1 VRRVAFCPDGRH
13 AFSAG
18 SDRVLRLWDLDTG
31 QEVRRFV
38 GHPGEVTI
46 MALSPDGRYVLSG
59 NEGRHEAG
67 KFVPDLKPVIRF
79 WDVSTG
85 KEVHQLR
92 GHTNVAR
99 AIAFSPDGRCALS
112 GSDDETLRLRE
123 VKSGKEV
130 RRF

>member
-1 VRRVAFCPDGRH
+1 YTGGQWRPAPGTKMGLWDVVTGKELRSFPGWAGWDTVRRVAFCPDGRH

-92 GHTNVAR
+92 
-99 AIAFSPDGRCALS
+99 
-112 GSDDETLRLRE
+112 
-123 VKSGKEV
+123 
-130 RRF
+130 